1 MTSTAEGLGI
11 EGARPALVRLAQPAV
26 QRFGKSP
33 LRTLLRCEVQRHDER
48 RNAAVQGAT
57 ARLQP
62 AIDALEVSLVRVFL
76 RRYIT
81 YCARRRRFAAM
92 NGAARLY
99 TEVRA

>member
-1 MTSTAEGLGI
+1 M
-11 EGARPALVRLAQPAV
+11 PALLGLSPNFNAMLNAEMR
-26 QRFGKSP
+26 RF
-33 LRTLLRCEVQRHDER
+33 RER
-48 RNAAVQGAT
+48 PPE
-57 ARLQP
+57 LQP